1 MEPRSQTQ
9 QLSDQKAPPLEFN
22 FNDEPSDELTDLTAD
37 QILEKLMRG
46 NQRYVDHKLRHPH
59 QTGLQM
65 EEIAAGQ
72 HPIAIILGCAD
83 SRVPPEIIFDQ
94 GLGDLFVIRVAGNI
108 LDDAILGSI
117 EYATEEFGV
126 RLVMVLGHERCG
138 AIAAAVQGG
147 EALGHISTLVS
158 AILPALQNLEP
169 FPADPIE
176 AAVRAN
182 VQWVVQQLRR
192 SEPILTSLLEVGKL
206 KVVGARYDLD
216 DGEVQIIA

>member
-1 MEPRSQTQ
+1 MEPRTLTQ
-9 QLSDQKAPPLEFN
+9 ELSDQEAPPLEFD
-22 FNDEPSDELTDLTAD
+22 FNDEPSDDPTDLTAD

-46 NQRYVDHKLRHPH
+46 NQRYVAHKLRHPH

-65 EEIAAGQ
+65 EEVAAGQ

-117 EYATEEFGV
+117 EYAAEEFGV
-126 RLVMVLGHERCG
+126 GLVMVLGHERCG
-138 AIAAAVQGG
+138 AIAATVKGG
-147 EALGHISTLVS
+147 EILGHISTLVN

-176 AAVRAN
+176 MAVRAN